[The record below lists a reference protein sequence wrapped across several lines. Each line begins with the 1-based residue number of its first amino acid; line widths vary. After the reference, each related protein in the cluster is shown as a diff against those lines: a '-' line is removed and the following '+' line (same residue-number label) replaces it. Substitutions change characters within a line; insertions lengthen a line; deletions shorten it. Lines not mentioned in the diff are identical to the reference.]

1 MPACLCA
8 PPLHAFTPTQPHSHL
23 PACLSEPP
31 IYPSPATPNSTLTRP
46 ASAAWSSPF
55 LTPPARRTGE
65 SWNVSLSSHKGS
77 ASGAEASDEGGAGAP
92 DASGGERHTS
102 LASAPRS
109 FVRSMTVALHAPSS
123 RLRGYSTPLPSLPSV
138 PTSHFPLSL
147 LSPFSA
153 RPCSAWSKRR
163 RQPLSHSDVSHPL
176 TEIAISLPT
185 VILSRLLLPLA
196 LTQQSPS
203 LHFFFP
209 PFARAINVSHTLIR
223 PQASQHCHHA

>member
-1 MPACLCA
+1 MCLPACV
-8 PPLHAFTPTQPHSHL
+8 PRSFTPSRPPNRSHL

-65 SWNVSLSSHKGS
+65 SWNVSLFSHKGS

-123 RLRGYSTPLPSLPSV
+123 RLRGYSTPLPFPSLSPYFAPPPLPPFSLLRPSLLGMEQATTSALIPFRCVSSADGDRHLPSHRHSLPLTPSSRSHAAV
-138 PTSHFPLSL
+138 AFAPFLLPTVC
-147 LSPFSA
+147 A
-153 RPCSAWSKRR
+153 RDQR
-163 RQPLSHSDVSHPL
+163 LSHSN
-176 TEIAISLPT
+176 
-185 VILSRLLLPLA
+185 
-196 LTQQSPS
+196 SP
-203 LHFFFP
+203 
-209 PFARAINVSHTLIR
+209 
-223 PQASQHCHHA
+223 AS